1 MRRKQEEMKNSI
13 LAQVLDQEAR
23 SRCKKHKCSNKISVD
38 TDWRA
43 STYLM
48 YSMYTVFKNVV
59 SNFLK

>member
-38 TDWRA
+38 TD
-43 STYLM
+43 
-48 YSMYTVFKNVV
+48 
-59 SNFLK
+59 